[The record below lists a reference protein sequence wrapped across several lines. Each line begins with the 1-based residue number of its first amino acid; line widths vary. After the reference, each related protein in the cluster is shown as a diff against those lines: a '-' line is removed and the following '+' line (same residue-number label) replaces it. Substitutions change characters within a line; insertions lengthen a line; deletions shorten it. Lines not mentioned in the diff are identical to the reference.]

1 LSTAFNG
8 LSLTPGTTYYV
19 SVKPVNNAGLEGEPT
34 SSNGITIASTTL
46 AGFFINTNEIC
57 QGDSI
62 QYMNNSI
69 GAVSYLWEFDGGIP
83 STSTNTNPIV
93 HYPNS
98 GVYDITLHA
107 YGLADT
113 ATFHSQAAITVRPN
127 PMANFDVSNTTLFA
141 PDAMALFTN
150 TSVNAVSYMWD
161 FGDGSTSNDVN
172 PWHLY
177 GDTGV
182 YSVQLIATSGYCGND
197 TLLKESY
204 ISVGFPSGIDDISE
218 NHLIISPNPANE
230 FFEIIRTANNLEKAT
245 VYLINMEGQLILS
258 EIMEAGQQKIKVS
271 TKGISNGMYQVLVV
285 TANNISRNPIVI
297 K

>member
-1 LSTAFNG
+1 
-8 LSLTPGTTYYV
+8 
-19 SVKPVNNAGLEGEPT
+19 
-34 SSNGITIASTTL
+34 
-46 AGFFINTNEIC
+46 
-57 QGDSI
+57 
-62 QYMNNSI
+62 MNNSI